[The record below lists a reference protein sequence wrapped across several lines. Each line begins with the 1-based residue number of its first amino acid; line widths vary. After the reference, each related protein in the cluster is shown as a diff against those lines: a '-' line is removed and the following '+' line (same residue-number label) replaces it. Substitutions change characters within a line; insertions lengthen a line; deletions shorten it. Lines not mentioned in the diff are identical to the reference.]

1 MDRYLNTNPIPKTS
15 VFRGKKFER
24 PQVLVQDG
32 HPSHLYVSAGANV
45 NGRKGTHCCVL
56 RVKRPKSAGSNLKR

>member
-1 MDRYLNTNPIPKTS
+1 MDRYLNTKKIPKAN

-32 HPSHLYVSAGANV
+32 HPTYLYVAAGANV
-45 NGRKGTHCCVL
+45 NGGKGTHSSVF
-56 RVKRPKSAGSNLKR
+56 RIKPADPDPKN